1 MIFWSNLTKTKTKI
15 WLVHFLLKSCEREI
29 FTVATLGNYEWKMD
43 YPGGKTGGPPT
54 YERLGTLLAGK

>member
-1 MIFWSNLTKTKTKI
+1 M
-15 WLVHFLLKSCEREI
+15 HFLLKSCEREI